1 MKSSCGVNTFK
12 NCGETASNMSLS
24 TVLAKALFDNA
35 AESPEELAFR
45 KGDILMV
52 LNQEQDGG
60 PGWWLCSLHG
70 RQGIAPANRLR
81 LLQSTQAPASSAGTD
96 ARRAPS
102 VDSVHLPS
110 SQQGKVNGLSAE
122 DSDGVY
128 LSPPSLAEGVYQS
141 PGAAP
146 AQCRSG
152 ELRHSDAGRPRSH
165 SSSGTRP
172 RPDWGDVGVAG
183 RPRSPSLRGRGG
195 ESGTLYQTPSSPVP
209 LAAQHRSQV
218 ALPTDS
224 VYLTPSAVSRSAA
237 ETAGESRYLSPRD
250 ASAGHSDG
258 CYLVPRPA
266 VTTLTSEN
274 LYQTPTSGAP
284 VAGQCVAGV
293 TSRLVDKIAPKSSPS
308 SSSSPSQS
316 KSGQDAPGMYQT
328 PTPPGGAI
336 SRTPQSD
343 RKNPA
348 GTVVVSNASTPGQN
362 IKQTPP
368 SGRGSQKG
376 TTSTAPVG
384 RGKLRES
391 PLLTRT
397 GKSGVPSS
405 PNFGR
410 KPPPPAP
417 PVRSVTRKDLP
428 QSSAIPATKPV
439 LQANPAP
446 PPTNML
452 EEERQG
458 SKSGQ
463 TQADEMKNNS
473 EMLSKRDSAS
483 SQEEKLSE
491 EVYDT
496 PPTNRWQHP
505 VSIVPSEEDDGI
517 YNTPRALIVHND
529 QASEIY
535 DVPTLALNSS
545 EHQQQTY
552 NIPGSAAAIGDAE
565 DEDVYSVPSLP
576 GLPLE
581 ASELS
586 GLTVETVVNGRS
598 YSISSLRKQDAIDDV
613 SEPDGGIYDMPAL
626 NLEIPTR
633 RLSVSSTGSGDIQW
647 KTSLSAL
654 VQSAL
659 TSASLPTTPSR
670 DFAAALAEILS
681 IWKAGHVGDIP
692 PVLQHAWSR
701 LSDLLPAL
709 SVCGTAPPA
718 DGLLSMVRGALEDSA
733 ALLQSQTR
741 PRLPSQDSLSRR
753 PLPALP
759 VAEVKPIAGDM
770 GSRKGSWIQER
781 PLPPPP
787 PAAFPLPPA
796 PVSLVPT
803 VGRME
808 DEEPGNEYA
817 GIGLTPTPPPSYPV
831 GDSVGY
837 VKLQGKPEPPPD
849 THTEHS
855 SSQLITST
863 DNKLSPSP
871 PVSMSLEDS
880 ELLSFYSSQSLSHLS
895 CLADAIDSLFTS
907 VQGNQPPRVFVSRG
921 KSLIVTAHKL
931 VFIGDTLARLLS
943 SSDLRAK
950 VTTSSGR
957 LCQALKAVV
966 VATKGA
972 AQNYPSVPATQ
983 EMVDR
988 VADLSQ
994 HAAGFSGLLQRLA
1007 EIS

>member
-1 MKSSCGVNTFK
+1 
-12 NCGETASNMSLS
+12 MSLS

-52 LNQEQDGG
+52 LDQDGG

-70 RQGIAPANRLR
+70 RQGIAPANRLC
-81 LLQSTQAPASSAGTD
+81 LLRTAQTPASSTGTD
-96 ARRAPS
+96 TQRVPS
-102 VDSVHLPS
+102 VDSVHLS
-110 SQQGKVNGLSAE
+110 TNQQGRVNGLSTE
-122 DSDGVY
+122 DSEGVY
-128 LSPPSLAEGVYQS
+128 LTPPSLAEGVYQS

-146 AQCRSG
+146 APASSG
-152 ELRHSDAGRPRSH
+152 ELCHLDGGRPQSH

-172 RPDWGDVGVAG
+172 CPDWGDVGVAG
-183 RPRSPSLRGRGG
+183 QPRSPSLKEKGG
-195 ESGTLYQTPSSPVP
+195 ESGTLYQTPTSPAPV
-209 LAAQHRSQV
+209 AAQHRSQG
-218 ALPTDS
+218 ALTSDS
-224 VYLTPSAVSRSAA
+224 VYLTPSAVPRSAA
-237 ETAGESRYLSPRD
+237 ETAEEARYLSPRD
-250 ASAGHSDG
+250 AGASSSDG
-258 CYLVPRPA
+258 CYLVPRAA
-266 VTTLTSEN
+266 VAALASEN
-274 LYQTPTSGAP
+274 LYQSPTSGAP
-284 VAGQCVAGV
+284 VAGQCVPRM
-293 TSRLVDKIAPKSSPS
+293 TSKLTNGIAHKSSPS
-308 SSSSPSQS
+308 SSTSPSQN
-316 KSGQDAPGMYQT
+316 KTGLDAPGKYQT
-328 PTPPGGAI
+328 PTPPRDAI

-343 RKNPA
+343 RKHPA
-348 GTVVVSNASTPGQN
+348 GTVGVSGASTPGQYL
-362 IKQTPP
+362 KQTPP
-368 SGRGSQKG
+368 SAQRSQKG
-376 TTSTAPVG
+376 TTSTPLVG
-384 RGKLRES
+384 Q
-391 PLLTRT
+391 
-397 GKSGVPSS
+397 GKSGVPGS

-428 QSSAIPATKPV
+428 QSNSVPTTKPV
-439 LQANPAP
+439 LLANPALP
-446 PPTNML
+446 QTNVL

-458 SKSGQ
+458 SINGHMQ
-463 TQADEMKNNS
+463 VDEMKKNS
-473 EMLSKRDSAS
+473 EIVTKRESAS
-483 SQEEKLSE
+483 SQDEKLSE

-505 VSIVPSEEDDGI
+505 VPKVPSEEEDGI
-517 YNTPRALIVHND
+517 YNTPRAVPLHTD

-535 DVPTLALNSS
+535 DVPSLALNSS
-545 EHQQQTY
+545 
-552 NIPGSAAAIGDAE
+552 SVAGDAE

-581 ASELS
+581 ASE
-586 GLTVETVVNGRS
+586 GLTAETAVNGCT
-598 YSISSLRKQDAIDDV
+598 YSISSPRKPDLTSEDV
-613 SEPDGGIYDMPAL
+613 SEPDGGIYDMPSL
-626 NLEIPTR
+626 TLEIPTC

-647 KTSLSAL
+647 KASLSAL

-659 TSASLPTTPSR
+659 TSSSVTTTPSG
-670 DFAAALAEILS
+670 DLASALTEILS
-681 IWKAGHVGDIP
+681 VWKAGHVGDIP
-692 PVLQHAWSR
+692 LVLQQAWSR

-718 DGLLSMVRGALEDSA
+718 DGLLTMVRCALEDSVS
-733 ALLQSQTR
+733 LLQNQVR
-741 PRLPSQDSLSRR
+741 PRLPSQEPLSRR

-759 VAEVKPIAGDM
+759 VAEVKPITGDM
-770 GSRKGSWIQER
+770 GSRKSSWIQER

-787 PAAFPLPPA
+787 PAAFPLPPTS
-796 PVSLVPT
+796 VSLAPT

-808 DEEPGNEYA
+808 DEEQGNVYA
-817 GIGLTPTPPPSYPV
+817 GIGLTPTPLPSYPV

-837 VKLQGKPEPPPD
+837 VKLQGKPEPLAD

-855 SSQLITST
+855 SSQRITTT

-871 PVSMSLEDS
+871 SVSLSLEDS
-880 ELLSFYSSQSLSHLS
+880 ELLSFYSNQSLSHLT
-895 CLADAIDSLFTS
+895 CLSDAIDSLFTS

-950 VTTSSGR
+950 VTSCSGR

-966 VATKGA
+966 MATKGA

-988 VADLSQ
+988 VADLFQ

>member
-1 MKSSCGVNTFK
+1 
-12 NCGETASNMSLS
+12 MSLS

-52 LNQEQDGG
+52 LDQEQDGG

-81 LLQSTQAPASSAGTD
+81 LLQTAQTPATSAGTD
-96 ARRAPS
+96 PRRAPS
-102 VDSVHLPS
+102 VDSVHLS
-110 SQQGKVNGLSAE
+110 TSQQGRVNGLSTE
-122 DSDGVY
+122 DPDGVY

-146 AQCRSG
+146 APARSG
-152 ELRHSDAGRPRSH
+152 ELRHSDGGRPRSH

-172 RPDWGDVGVAG
+172 RPDWGDVGVAA
-183 RPRSPSLRGRGG
+183 RPRSPSLRGWGG
-195 ESGTLYQTPSSPVP
+195 ESGTLYQTPTSPAP
-209 LAAQHRSQV
+209 MAAQHRSQG
-218 ALPTDS
+218 ALASDS
-224 VYLTPSAVSRSAA
+224 VYLTPSAVPRSAA
-237 ETAGESRYLSPRD
+237 ETSGEARYLSPRD
-250 ASAGHSDG
+250 AGAGNSDG

-266 VTTLTSEN
+266 VAALTSEN

-284 VAGQCVAGV
+284 VAGQCVSGM
-293 TSRLVDKIAPKSSPS
+293 TSRLTDGIAPKSSPS
-308 SSSSPSQS
+308 SSISPSQS
-316 KSGQDAPGMYQT
+316 KTGQDAPGMYQT

-343 RKNPA
+343 RKHPA
-348 GTVVVSNASTPGQN
+348 GTVGVSGASTPGQN
-362 IKQTPP
+362 LKQTPP
-368 SGRGSQKG
+368 SAQGSKKG
-376 TTSTAPVG
+376 TTSTPLVG
-384 RGKLRES
+384 RGKLAQGGLRES
-391 PLLTRT
+391 PLLARV
-397 GKSGVPSS
+397 GKSGVPGS

-410 KPPPPAP
+410 KPLPPAP

-428 QSSAIPATKPV
+428 QSNSVPITNPV
-439 LQANPAP
+439 LQANPVP
-446 PPTNML
+446 PQTNML
-452 EEERQG
+452 EEERRG
-458 SKSGQ
+458 SKNGHM
-463 TQADEMKNNS
+463 QADKMKKNS
-473 EMLSKRDSAS
+473 ETVTKRESAS
-483 SQEEKLSE
+483 SQDENLSE

-505 VSIVPSEEDDGI
+505 IPAVPSEEDDGI
-517 YNTPRALIVHND
+517 YNTPRAVPLHTD
-529 QASEIY
+529 QGSEIY
-535 DVPTLALNSS
+535 DIPTLALNSS
-545 EHQQQTY
+545 SDHQQQTY
-552 NIPGSAAAIGDAE
+552 NIPGSAAVAGDAE

-581 ASELS
+581 ASEMP
-586 GLTVETVVNGRS
+586 GLTAETAGNGRT
-598 YSISSLRKQDAIDDV
+598 YSISSSRKQDLTSEDV

-626 NLEIPTR
+626 TLEIPTR

-647 KTSLSAL
+647 KASLSAL

-659 TSASLPTTPSR
+659 TSASVATTPSQ
-670 DFAAALAEILS
+670 DLTSALAEILS
-681 IWKAGHVGDIP
+681 VWKAGHVGDVP
-692 PVLQHAWSR
+692 PVLQQAWSR

-709 SVCGTAPPA
+709 SVCATAPPA
-718 DGLLSMVRGALEDSA
+718 DGLLTMVRCALEDSVS
-733 ALLQSQTR
+733 LLQSQTR
-741 PRLPSQDSLSRR
+741 PRLPSQESLSRR

-759 VAEVKPIAGDM
+759 VAEVKPIVGDM

-787 PAAFPLPPA
+787 TAAFPLPPA
-796 PVSLVPT
+796 PVSLAPT

-808 DEEPGNEYA
+808 DEEQGNEYA
-817 GIGLTPTPPPSYPV
+817 GIGLTPTPLPSYP
-831 GDSVGY
+831 
-837 VKLQGKPEPPPD
+837 GKPEPPPD

-855 SSQLITST
+855 SSQLITTT

-871 PVSMSLEDS
+871 PVSLSLEDS

>member
-1 MKSSCGVNTFK
+1 
-12 NCGETASNMSLS
+12 MSLS

-52 LNQEQDGG
+52 LDQEQEGG

-81 LLQSTQAPASSAGTD
+81 LLQTNQTPTSSAGTEP
-96 ARRAPS
+96 RWAPS
-102 VDSVHLPS
+102 VDSVHASP
-110 SQQGKVNGLSAE
+110 SQQSRVNGLSIE

-141 PGAAP
+141 PGTAP
-146 AQCRSG
+146 AAVRSG
-152 ELRHSDAGRPRSH
+152 ELRHSDGGRPRSH
-165 SSSGTRP
+165 SSSGSRP
-172 RPDWGDVGVAG
+172 RPDWGDMSVAG

-195 ESGTLYQTPSSPVP
+195 ESGTLYQTPTSPAP
-209 LAAQHRSQV
+209 HRSQD
-218 ALPTDS
+218 ALASNS
-224 VYLTPSAVSRSAA
+224 VYLTPSAVPRSAA
-237 ETAGESRYLSPRD
+237 ETAVEARYLTSSD
-250 ASAGHSDG
+250 AGAGHSDG

-266 VTTLTSEN
+266 VTALTNEN
-274 LYQTPTSGAP
+274 LYQTPSSGAP
-284 VAGQCVAGV
+284 VAGQCVPGM
-293 TSRLVDKIAPKSSPS
+293 TSRLTDGITPKSTS
-308 SSSSPSQS
+308 SQCKTS
-316 KSGQDAPGMYQT
+316 QDAPGMYQT
-328 PTPPGGAI
+328 PTPPGGTI
-336 SRTPQSD
+336 LRTPHAEPKHPS
-343 RKNPA
+343 
-348 GTVVVSNASTPGQN
+348 GTVGVSAVSTPGQN
-362 IKQTPP
+362 LKETPP
-368 SGRGSQKG
+368 SSRGSLKPQV
-376 TTSTAPVG
+376 TSSTPPVG
-384 RGKLRES
+384 RGKLPQAGMRES
-391 PLLTRT
+391 PLLART
-397 GKSGVPSS
+397 GNSGVPGS
-405 PNFGR
+405 PNFRR

-417 PVRSVTRKDLP
+417 PVRSVTRKDLTP
-428 QSSAIPATKPV
+428 SSPIPATKPV
-439 LQANPAP
+439 LQAKPAP
-446 PPTNML
+446 PPTSIL
-452 EEERQG
+452 EDERQG
-458 SKSGQ
+458 RKNGQ
-463 TQADEMKNNS
+463 TQVDKMKKNS
-473 EMLSKRDSAS
+473 DTVTKKECANSHD
-483 SQEEKLSE
+483 EKLSD

-505 VSIVPSEEDDGI
+505 VPAVPSEEEDDGI
-517 YNTPRALIVHND
+517 YNTPRAIPLHTD

-545 EHQQQTY
+545 SDHQQQTY
-552 NIPGSAAAIGDAE
+552 NIPGSPAVGRNAE

-581 ASELS
+581 ASEMP
-586 GLTVETVVNGRS
+586 GLTAETAGNGWA
-598 YSISSLRKQDAIDDV
+598 YSISSPRKQDSVFEDV
-613 SEPDGGIYDMPAL
+613 SEPDGSIYNMPAL
-626 NLEIPTR
+626 TLDIPTR
-633 RLSVSSTGSGDIQW
+633 RLSVSSTGSADIQW
-647 KTSLSAL
+647 KASLSAI

-659 TSASLPTTPSR
+659 TSASLPTTSSR
-670 DFAAALAEILS
+670 DLAAALAEILS
-681 IWKAGHVGDIP
+681 VWKAGHVGDVP
-692 PVLQHAWSR
+692 PVLQQAWSR

-718 DGLLSMVRGALEDSA
+718 NGLLPMVSCALEDSA
-733 ALLQSQTR
+733 LLLQSQTR
-741 PRLPSQDSLSRR
+741 PRLPSQESLSRR

-787 PAAFPLPPA
+787 PAAFPLPPTQVFLA
-796 PVSLVPT
+796 PT
-803 VGRME
+803 IGRVQ
-808 DEEPGNEYA
+808 DEEQGNEYA
-817 GIGLTPTPPPSYPV
+817 GIGLTPTPAPSYPV

-849 THTEHS
+849 TQTEHS
-855 SSQLITST
+855 SLPLITAT

-871 PVSMSLEDS
+871 PAPVSQSLEDS

-895 CLADAIDSLFTS
+895 CLANAIDSLFTS
-907 VQGNQPPRVFVSRG
+907 VQVNQPPRVFVSRG

-988 VADLSQ
+988 VAELSQ

>member
-1 MKSSCGVNTFK
+1 MQ
-12 NCGETASNMSLS
+12 

-52 LNQEQDGG
+52 LDQEQDGG

-81 LLQSTQAPASSAGTD
+81 LLQTSVGVNE
-96 ARRAPS
+96 ARRTPS
-102 VDSVHLPS
+102 VDSVLLPAN
-110 SQQGKVNGLSAE
+110 QHIRVNGLSAE

-128 LSPPSLAEGVYQS
+128 LSPPSLTEGVYQS
-141 PGAAP
+141 PGTSVP
-146 AQCRSG
+146 GRSG
-152 ELRHSDAGRPRSH
+152 ELRHADGRPRSH

-195 ESGTLYQTPSSPVP
+195 ESVTLYQTPSSPAP
-209 LAAQHRSQV
+209 LLAQQKPQV
-218 ALPTDS
+218 QQGSDS
-224 VYLTPSAVSRSAA
+224 VYLTPSAVPRSAA
-237 ETAGESRYLSPRD
+237 ETSGEARYLLTRD
-250 ASAGHSDG
+250 ASNSDG

-266 VTTLTSEN
+266 VTALNSEN
-274 LYQTPTSGAP
+274 LYQSPPNGAQ
-284 VAGQCVAGV
+284 QCVAGMNV
-293 TSRLVDKIAPKSSPS
+293 RLVDGIANTSSPS
-308 SSSSPSQS
+308 SPLGPSQN
-316 KSGQDAPGMYQT
+316 KTGQDVPGMYQT
-328 PTPPGGAI
+328 PTAPGGAV
-336 SRTPQSD
+336 SRTPQFEH
-343 RKNPA
+343 KNAA
-348 GTVVVSNASTPGQN
+348 GSLAGCGSSMAGQ
-362 IKQTPP
+362 IVKQTPP

-376 TTSTAPVG
+376 SG

-391 PLLTRT
+391 PLVTRT
-397 GKSGVPSS
+397 GKSGVPGS
-405 PNFGR
+405 PIVGR

-428 QSSAIPATKPV
+428 PTKPV
-439 LQANPAP
+439 LQELPST
-446 PPTNML
+446 PTNNMKK
-452 EEERQG
+452 ERQE

-463 TQADEMKNNS
+463 MQGDEMKNS
-473 EMLSKRDSAS
+473 EMVTKRESAS
-483 SQEEKLSE
+483 SQDEKLSE

-505 VSIVPSEEDDGI
+505 VSAVPSEEDDGI
-517 YNTPRALIVHND
+517 YNTPRAVSINND
-529 QASEIY
+529 QVSEIY

-545 EHQQQTY
+545 EHQHQGY
-552 NIPGSAAAIGDAE
+552 NIAGSASEAGDVE

-581 ASELS
+581 GSEVSGFMPETAVNSRSNSISSPRRQDTSDDASEL
-586 GLTVETVVNGRS
+586 
-598 YSISSLRKQDAIDDV
+598 
-613 SEPDGGIYDMPAL
+613 DGGIYDMPAL
-626 NLEIPTR
+626 ILEIPTR
-633 RLSVSSTGSGDIQW
+633 RLSVSSTGSGDVQW
-647 KTSLSAL
+647 KMSLSGL
-654 VQSAL
+654 VQSTL
-659 TSASLPTTPSR
+659 SSASNTSTPSR
-670 DFAAALAEILS
+670 DLASALAEILS
-681 IWKAGHVGDIP
+681 IWKAGHIGDVP
-692 PVLQHAWSR
+692 VVLQQAWSR

-709 SVCGTAPPA
+709 TVCGTAPPG
-718 DGLLSMVRGALEDSA
+718 DGLLTMVQCALEDSVTV
-733 ALLQSQTR
+733 LQSQTR
-741 PRLPSQDSLSRR
+741 PRLPSQESLSRR

-759 VAEVKPIAGDM
+759 MAEVKPITGDM

-787 PAAFPLPPA
+787 PATFPLPP
-796 PVSLVPT
+796 VSVCLTPA

-808 DEEPGNEYA
+808 NEEPGNEYA

-837 VKLQGKPEPPPD
+837 VKLQGKPEPPTE
-849 THTEHS
+849 THIEQS
-855 SSQLITST
+855 SSQLITTT

-871 PVSMSLEDS
+871 PVSLSLEDS

-943 SSDLRAK
+943 SPDLRAK

-1007 EIS
+1007 EMT

>member
-1 MKSSCGVNTFK
+1 MSC
-12 NCGETASNMSLS
+12 
-24 TVLAKALFDNA
+24 
-35 AESPEELAFR
+35 PEELAFR

-52 LNQEQDGG
+52 LDQEQGGG

-81 LLQSTQAPASSAGTD
+81 LLRTAQTPASSTGTD
-96 ARRAPS
+96 TLRAPS
-102 VDSVHLPS
+102 VDSVHLS
-110 SQQGKVNGLSAE
+110 TSQQGRVNGLSTE

-146 AQCRSG
+146 APARSG
-152 ELRHSDAGRPRSH
+152 ELHHLDGGRPRSH

-172 RPDWGDVGVAG
+172 CPDWGDVGVAG

-195 ESGTLYQTPSSPVP
+195 ESGTLYQTPNSPAP
-209 LAAQHRSQV
+209 MAAQHRSQG
-218 ALPTDS
+218 ALASDS
-224 VYLTPSAVSRSAA
+224 VYLTPCAVPRSAA
-237 ETAGESRYLSPRD
+237 ETAGEARYLSPRH
-250 ASAGHSDG
+250 AGAGSSDG
-258 CYLVPRPA
+258 CYLVPRAA
-266 VTTLTSEN
+266 VAAMTSEN
-274 LYQTPTSGAP
+274 LYQSPTSGAP
-284 VAGQCVAGV
+284 VAGQCVSGM
-293 TSRLVDKIAPKSSPS
+293 TSRLTDGIAPKSSPS
-308 SSSSPSQS
+308 SSISPSQN
-316 KSGQDAPGMYQT
+316 KTALDAPGMYQT
-328 PTPPGGAI
+328 PIPPGGTL

-343 RKNPA
+343 RKHPA
-348 GTVVVSNASTPGQN
+348 GTVGVSGASTPGQN
-362 IKQTPP
+362 LKQTPP
-368 SGRGSQKG
+368 SARGSQKG
-376 TTSTAPVG
+376 TTSTPPVG
-384 RGKLRES
+384 RAKLAQGGLRES
-391 PLLTRT
+391 PLLTRA
-397 GKSGVPSS
+397 GKLGVPGS
-405 PNFGR
+405 PNFGH

-428 QSSAIPATKPV
+428 QSNSVPTTKPV

-446 PPTNML
+446 PQTNVL
-452 EEERQG
+452 EKERQG
-458 SKSGQ
+458 NINGHMQ
-463 TQADEMKNNS
+463 VDEMKKNS
-473 EMLSKRDSAS
+473 EMVTKRESAC
-483 SQEEKLSE
+483 SQDEKPGE

-505 VSIVPSEEDDGI
+505 VPTVPSEEDDGI
-517 YNTPRALIVHND
+517 YNTPRAVPLHTD

-535 DVPTLALNSS
+535 DVPSLALNPSS
-545 EHQQQTY
+545 DHQQQTCS
-552 NIPGSAAAIGDAE
+552 ISGSAAVAGDAE

-581 ASELS
+581 ASEML
-586 GLTVETVVNGRS
+586 GLTAETAGNGRT
-598 YSISSLRKQDAIDDV
+598 YSISSTRKQDLTSEDV

-626 NLEIPTR
+626 TLEIPTC

-647 KTSLSAL
+647 KASLSAL

-659 TSASLPTTPSR
+659 TSASVTTTPSR
-670 DFAAALAEILS
+670 DLASALAEILS
-681 IWKAGHVGDIP
+681 VWKVGHVGDIP
-692 PVLQHAWSR
+692 PVLQQAWSR

-718 DGLLSMVRGALEDSA
+718 DGLLTMVRCALEDSVS
-733 ALLQSQTR
+733 LLQSQVR
-741 PRLPSQDSLSRR
+741 PRLPSQESLSRR

-759 VAEVKPIAGDM
+759 VAEVKPMAGDM
-770 GSRKGSWIQER
+770 GSRKSSWIQER

-787 PAAFPLPPA
+787 PAAFPLPPTS
-796 PVSLVPT
+796 VSLAPT
-803 VGRME
+803 VGRIE
-808 DEEPGNEYA
+808 DEEQGNEYA
-817 GIGLTPTPPPSYPV
+817 GIGLTPTPLPSYPV

-837 VKLQGKPEPPPD
+837 VKLQGKPEPLPD

-855 SSQLITST
+855 SSQLITKA

-871 PVSMSLEDS
+871 PVSLSLEDS
-880 ELLSFYSSQSLSHLS
+880 ELLSFYSNQSLSHLS

-966 VATKGA
+966 MATKGA

-983 EMVDR
+983 EMVDK

>member
-1 MKSSCGVNTFK
+1 
-12 NCGETASNMSLS
+12 MSLS

-52 LNQEQDGG
+52 LDQEQEGG

-81 LLQSTQAPASSAGTD
+81 LLQTQTPTSSTSTET
-96 ARRAPS
+96 RRAPS
-102 VDSVHLPS
+102 VDSVHLSPNQLGS
-110 SQQGKVNGLSAE
+110 VNGLTAE
-122 DSDGVY
+122 DLDGVY
-128 LSPPSLAEGVYQS
+128 LSPPSLTEGVYQS

-146 AQCRSG
+146 VPVRSG
-152 ELRHSDAGRPRSH
+152 DLRHPDGGRPRSH

-172 RPDWGDVGVAG
+172 RPDWGDMSVAG
-183 RPRSPSLRGRGG
+183 RPRSPSLKGRGG
-195 ESGTLYQTPSSPVP
+195 ESGTLYQTPTSPAP
-209 LAAQHRSQV
+209 LAAQHRSQG
-218 ALPTDS
+218 ALASDS
-224 VYLTPSAVSRSAA
+224 VYLSPSAVSRSTA
-237 ETAGESRYLSPRD
+237 ETGGEARYLTPKD
-250 ASAGHSDG
+250 AATGHSDG
-258 CYLVPRPA
+258 CYLVPRSA
-266 VTTLTSEN
+266 VTALTNEN
-274 LYQTPTSGAP
+274 LYQTPSGAVP
-284 VAGQCVAGV
+284 GIN
-293 TSRLVDKIAPKSSPS
+293 SRLTDGIAPKSSPS
-308 SSSSPSQS
+308 SAINP
-316 KSGQDAPGMYQT
+316 SGQDAPGMYQT
-328 PTPPGGAI
+328 PTTPGGAV
-336 SRTPQSD
+336 SRTPQSE
-343 RKNPA
+343 RKQTSGTAPSKPA
-348 GTVVVSNASTPGQN
+348 QN
-362 IKQTPP
+362 VKQTP
-368 SGRGSQKG
+368 SSVRGSQRTQG
-376 TTSTAPVG
+376 TSSTPPTS
-384 RGKLRES
+384 RGKLTQGSIRES

-397 GKSGVPSS
+397 GKSGVPGS

-428 QSSAIPATKPV
+428 QSSITPATKPV
-439 LQANPAP
+439 LQSKLAS
-446 PPTNML
+446 TQTQML
-452 EEERQG
+452 EEDRQG
-458 SKSGQ
+458 NKNGNAQ
-463 TQADEMKNNS
+463 VDENKQNGESVTKTPCANS
-473 EMLSKRDSAS
+473 
-483 SQEEKLSE
+483 EKLSD

-496 PPTNRWQHP
+496 PPTKRWQNP
-505 VSIVPSEEDDGI
+505 VPAVPSEEDDDGI
-517 YNTPRALIVHND
+517 YNTPRAVLPD

-545 EHQQQTY
+545 SDHQQQTY
-552 NIPGSAAAIGDAE
+552 KIPGPAAVTGDAE

-581 ASELS
+581 ASEMP
-586 GLTVETVVNGRS
+586 GIN
-598 YSISSLRKQDAIDDV
+598 SISSQRKQDLT
-613 SEPDGGIYDMPAL
+613 SEDGSEVDGGIYDMPAL
-626 NLEIPTR
+626 TLEIPTR
-633 RLSVSSTGSGDIQW
+633 RLSISSNGSGDVQW
-647 KTSLSAL
+647 KASLSAL
-654 VQSAL
+654 IQSAL
-659 TSASLPTTPSR
+659 TYASLTTTPSR
-670 DFAAALAEILS
+670 DLAAALAEILS
-681 IWKAGHVGDIP
+681 VWKAGHVGDVP
-692 PVLQHAWSR
+692 QVLQQVWSR

-709 SVCGTAPPA
+709 TVCGTAPPA
-718 DGLLSMVRGALEDSA
+718 DGLLQMVRCALEDSA
-733 ALLQSQTR
+733 SFLQSQTR
-741 PRLPSQDSLSRR
+741 PRLPSQESLSRR

-759 VAEVKPIAGDM
+759 VAEVKPISGDM

-787 PAAFPLPPA
+787 PVAFPLPPA
-796 PVSLVPT
+796 PISLAPT
-803 VGRME
+803 TGRPE
-808 DEEPGNEYA
+808 DEEQGNEYA

-849 THTEHS
+849 GHTDLS
-855 SSQLITST
+855 SSQLITT
-863 DNKLSPSP
+863 NDNKLSPSP

>member
-1 MKSSCGVNTFK
+1 
-12 NCGETASNMSLS
+12 MSLS

-52 LNQEQDGG
+52 LDQEQDGG

-81 LLQSTQAPASSAGTD
+81 LLQTAPTPALSAGTD
-96 ARRAPS
+96 PRRAPS
-102 VDSVHLPS
+102 VDSVHLSS
-110 SQQGKVNGLSAE
+110 SQHCRVNGLSAE

-141 PGAAP
+141 PGAGP
-146 AQCRSG
+146 SPIRSG
-152 ELRHSDAGRPRSH
+152 ELRNSDAGRPRSH

-172 RPDWGDVGVAG
+172 RPDWGDVGVVG

-195 ESGTLYQTPSSPVP
+195 ESGTLYQTPTSPAP
-209 LAAQHRSQV
+209 QHKSQGALAS
-218 ALPTDS
+218 DS
-224 VYLTPSAVSRSAA
+224 VYLTPSAVPRSAT
-237 ETAGESRYLSPRD
+237 ETAGEARYLSPRD
-250 ASAGHSDG
+250 AGAGHSDG

-266 VTTLTSEN
+266 VTVLTNEN
-274 LYQTPTSGAP
+274 LYQTPTSGST
-284 VAGQCVAGV
+284 VAGQCIPGM
-293 TSRLVDKIAPKSSPS
+293 TSRLADGIAPRS
-308 SSSSPSQS
+308 SSTSSISPSQS

-336 SRTPQSD
+336 SRTPQSE
-343 RKNPA
+343 RKHPA
-348 GTVVVSNASTPGQN
+348 GTVGVSGASTPGQTL
-362 IKQTPP
+362 KQTPP
-368 SGRGSQKG
+368 SARGSQKG
-376 TTSTAPVG
+376 TISTPPAG
-384 RGKLRES
+384 RGKQAQGVLRDS
-391 PLLTRT
+391 PLLARM
-397 GKSGVPSS
+397 GKSGVPGS
-405 PNFGR
+405 PNLGR

-417 PVRSVTRKDLP
+417 PVRSVTRKDSP
-428 QSSAIPATKPV
+428 HSNSIPPTKPV
-439 LQANPAP
+439 LQDHPAP

-452 EEERQG
+452 EA
-458 SKSGQ
+458 KGQ
-463 TQADEMKNNS
+463 TQAEEMKKDS
-473 EMLSKRDSAS
+473 EMVTKRESAS
-483 SQEEKLSE
+483 SQDEKLSE

-505 VSIVPSEEDDGI
+505 VSAMPSEEEDGI
-517 YNTPRALIVHND
+517 YNTPRALPLHTD

-545 EHQQQTY
+545 SDHQQQAY
-552 NIPGSAAAIGDAE
+552 NILGSAAVAGDAE

-576 GLPLE
+576 GLPME
-581 ASELS
+581 VSE
-586 GLTVETVVNGRS
+586 GLTAETTGNGRS
-598 YSISSLRKQDAIDDV
+598 YSISSPRKQDLTSEDV

-626 NLEIPTR
+626 TLEIPTR

-647 KTSLSAL
+647 KASLSAL

-659 TSASLPTTPSR
+659 TSTSLTTTPSR
-670 DFAAALAEILS
+670 DLATALAEILS
-681 IWKAGHVGDIP
+681 VWKAGHVGDVP
-692 PVLQHAWSR
+692 PVLQQLWSR

-718 DGLLSMVRGALEDSA
+718 DGLLTMVRCALEDTAS
-733 ALLQSQTR
+733 LLQSQAR
-741 PRLPSQDSLSRR
+741 PRLPSQESLSRR

-759 VAEVKPIAGDM
+759 VAEVKPISGDM

-787 PAAFPLPPA
+787 PTAFPLPSA
-796 PVSLVPT
+796 PVSLAPT

-808 DEEPGNEYA
+808 DEEQGNEYA
-817 GIGLTPTPPPSYPV
+817 GIGLTPTPLPSYPV

-849 THTEHS
+849 IHTEHS
-855 SSQLITST
+855 SSQLINTA
-863 DNKLSPSP
+863 DNKLTPSP
-871 PVSMSLEDS
+871 QVSLTLEDS

-943 SSDLRAK
+943 SSDLRTK
-950 VTTSSGR
+950 VRTWI
-957 LCQALKAVV
+957 
-966 VATKGA
+966 
-972 AQNYPSVPATQ
+972 
-983 EMVDR
+983 
-988 VADLSQ
+988 
-994 HAAGFSGLLQRLA
+994 LL
-1007 EIS
+1007 

>member
-1 MKSSCGVNTFK
+1 
-12 NCGETASNMSLS
+12 MSLS

-52 LNQEQDGG
+52 LDQEQDGG

-70 RQGIAPANRLR
+70 RQGIAPANRLC
-81 LLQSTQAPASSAGTD
+81 LLRTVQTPASSTGTD
-96 ARRAPS
+96 TRRAPS
-102 VDSVHLPS
+102 VDSVHLS
-110 SQQGKVNGLSAE
+110 TSQQGRENGLSTE

-128 LSPPSLAEGVYQS
+128 LTPPSLAEGVYQS

-146 AQCRSG
+146 APARSG
-152 ELRHSDAGRPRSH
+152 ELCHLDGGSPRSH

-172 RPDWGDVGVAG
+172 CPDWSDVGVAG
-183 RPRSPSLRGRGG
+183 RPHSPSLREQGG
-195 ESGTLYQTPSSPVP
+195 ESGTLYQTPTSPAPV
-209 LAAQHRSQV
+209 AAQHRSQG
-218 ALPTDS
+218 ALTSDS
-224 VYLTPSAVSRSAA
+224 VYLTPSAVPRSAA
-237 ETAGESRYLSPRD
+237 ETAVEAKYLSPRD
-250 ASAGHSDG
+250 AGASTSDG
-258 CYLVPRPA
+258 CYLVPTAA
-266 VTTLTSEN
+266 VAALASEN
-274 LYQTPTSGAP
+274 LYQSPTSGAP
-284 VAGQCVAGV
+284 VAGQCVPRM
-293 TSRLVDKIAPKSSPS
+293 TSKLTNGIVPKSSPS
-308 SSSSPSQS
+308 YSTSPSQN
-316 KSGQDAPGMYQT
+316 KTGLDAPGMYQT
-328 PTPPGGAI
+328 PTPPGDAI

-343 RKNPA
+343 RKHPT
-348 GTVVVSNASTPGQN
+348 GTVGVSGASTPGQYL
-362 IKQTPP
+362 KQTPP
-368 SGRGSQKG
+368 SARRSQKG
-376 TTSTAPVG
+376 TTSSPPVG
-384 RGKLRES
+384 QGKLAQGGLRES
-391 PLLTRT
+391 PLLTGA
-397 GKSGVPSS
+397 GKSGVSGS

-428 QSSAIPATKPV
+428 QSNSVPTTKPV

-446 PPTNML
+446 PQTNVL

-458 SKSGQ
+458 SINGHVQ
-463 TQADEMKNNS
+463 VEEMKKNS
-473 EMLSKRDSAS
+473 EIVTKRESAS
-483 SQEEKLSE
+483 SQDEKLCE

-496 PPTNRWQHP
+496 PPTNKWQQSVP
-505 VSIVPSEEDDGI
+505 KVPSEEDDGI
-517 YNTPRALIVHND
+517 YNTPRAVPLHTD

-535 DVPTLALNSS
+535 DVPSLALNSS
-545 EHQQQTY
+545 
-552 NIPGSAAAIGDAE
+552 SLAGDAE

-581 ASELS
+581 ASELP
-586 GLTVETVVNGRS
+586 GLTAETAGNGCT
-598 YSISSLRKQDAIDDV
+598 YSISSPRKPDLTSEDV

-626 NLEIPTR
+626 TLEIPTC
-633 RLSVSSTGSGDIQW
+633 RLSVSSTDSGDIQW
-647 KTSLSAL
+647 KASLSAL

-659 TSASLPTTPSR
+659 TSASVTTTPSR
-670 DFAAALAEILS
+670 DLASALAEILS
-681 IWKAGHVGDIP
+681 VWKAGHVGDIP
-692 PVLQHAWSR
+692 LVLQQAWSR

-709 SVCGTAPPA
+709 SVCGTAPPG
-718 DGLLSMVRGALEDSA
+718 DGLLTMVRCALEDSVS
-733 ALLQSQTR
+733 LIQSQVR
-741 PRLPSQDSLSRR
+741 PCLPSQEFLSRR

-759 VAEVKPIAGDM
+759 VAEVKPITGDM

-787 PAAFPLPPA
+787 PAAFPLPLTS
-796 PVSLVPT
+796 VSLAPT

-808 DEEPGNEYA
+808 DEEQGNVYA
-817 GIGLTPTPPPSYPV
+817 GIGLTPTPLPSYPV

-837 VKLQGKPEPPPD
+837 VKLQGKPEPLPD
-849 THTEHS
+849 TNTEHS
-855 SSQLITST
+855 SSQLITTT
-863 DNKLSPSP
+863 DNKVSPAPS
-871 PVSMSLEDS
+871 VSLSLEDS
-880 ELLSFYSSQSLSHLS
+880 ELLSFYSNQSLSHLS
-895 CLADAIDSLFTS
+895 CLSDAIDSLFTS

-943 SSDLRAK
+943 ASDLRAK
-950 VTTSSGR
+950 VTSCSGR

-966 VATKGA
+966 MATKGA

>member
-1 MKSSCGVNTFK
+1 
-12 NCGETASNMSLS
+12 MSLS

-52 LNQEQDGG
+52 LDQEQDGG

-81 LLQSTQAPASSAGTD
+81 LLQTAPTPASSIGTD
-96 ARRAPS
+96 NRRAPS
-102 VDSVHLPS
+102 VDSVHLSS
-110 SQQGKVNGLSAE
+110 SQQGRVNGLNAE

-146 AQCRSG
+146 SPVRSG

-172 RPDWGDVGVAG
+172 RPDWGDVGVVG
-183 RPRSPSLRGRGG
+183 RPRSPSLRGRCG
-195 ESGTLYQTPSSPVP
+195 ESGTLYQTPTSP
-209 LAAQHRSQV
+209 AQHRSQG
-218 ALPTDS
+218 ALASDS
-224 VYLTPSAVSRSAA
+224 VYLTPSAVPRPAA
-237 ETAGESRYLSPRD
+237 ETAGEARYLSPRE
-250 ASAGHSDG
+250 AGAGHSDG

-266 VTTLTSEN
+266 VTALTSEN
-274 LYQTPTSGAP
+274 LYQTPISGTP
-284 VAGQCVAGV
+284 VAGQSVPGMS
-293 TSRLVDKIAPKSSPS
+293 SRLTDGIAPKSSSTS
-308 SSSSPSQS
+308 SISPSQS
-316 KSGQDAPGMYQT
+316 KTGQDAPGMYQV
-328 PTPPGGAI
+328 PTSPGGAI
-336 SRTPQSD
+336 SRTPQSE
-343 RKNPA
+343 RKHPA
-348 GTVVVSNASTPGQN
+348 GTVGVSGASTPGQN
-362 IKQTPP
+362 LKQTPP
-368 SGRGSQKG
+368 SARGSQKA
-376 TTSTAPVG
+376 TTSTPPAG
-384 RGKLRES
+384 RGKLAQGALRDS
-391 PLLTRT
+391 SLLARM
-397 GKSGVPSS
+397 GKSGVPGS
-405 PNFGR
+405 PNLGR

-428 QSSAIPATKPV
+428 QSNSIPPTKPV
-439 LQANPAP
+439 LQVNPAP
-446 PPTNML
+446 PQTNIL
-452 EEERQG
+452 EEERHA
-458 SKSGQ
+458 
-463 TQADEMKNNS
+463 QAEEMKKNR
-473 EMLSKRDSAS
+473 EMVTKRESAS
-483 SQEEKLSE
+483 SQDE

-496 PPTNRWQHP
+496 PPTNRWQHS
-505 VSIVPSEEDDGI
+505 VSAVPSEEDDGI
-517 YNTPRALIVHND
+517 YNTPRALPLHND

-545 EHQQQTY
+545 SDHQLQTY
-552 NIPGSAAAIGDAE
+552 NITGSAVVAGDAE

-576 GLPLE
+576 GLPME
-581 ASELS
+581 ASEMS
-586 GLTVETVVNGRS
+586 GLTAETTGNGRS
-598 YSISSLRKQDAIDDV
+598 YSISSQRKQDLTSEDV

-626 NLEIPTR
+626 TLEIPTR

-647 KTSLSAL
+647 KASLSAL
-654 VQSAL
+654 IQSAL
-659 TSASLPTTPSR
+659 TSSSLTTTPSR
-670 DFAAALAEILS
+670 DLATALAEILS
-681 IWKAGHVGDIP
+681 VWKAGHVGDVP
-692 PVLQHAWSR
+692 PVLQQTWSR

-718 DGLLSMVRGALEDSA
+718 DGLLTMVRCSLEDSA
-733 ALLQSQTR
+733 SLLQSQAR
-741 PRLPSQDSLSRR
+741 PRLPSQESLSRR

-759 VAEVKPIAGDM
+759 VAEVKPISGDM

-787 PAAFPLPPA
+787 TAAFPLPPA
-796 PVSLVPT
+796 PVSLAPT

-808 DEEPGNEYA
+808 DDEQGNEYA
-817 GIGLTPTPPPSYPV
+817 GIGLTPTPLPSYPV

-837 VKLQGKPEPPPD
+837 VKLQGKPEPPLD
-849 THTEHS
+849 SHTEHN
-855 SSQLITST
+855 SSQIITTT

-871 PVSMSLEDS
+871 PVSLSLEDS

-988 VADLSQ
+988 VTDLSQ